1 MAEQDKDV
9 VDGCSIV
16 AQYYAD
22 FGNIDDLEENIDLKI
37 NQEDVDEWIL
47 NQISLKND
55 DERKFHGVTEEVSSG
70 KFSIHN

>member
-9 VDGCSIV
+9 VDGCSIE

-37 NQEDVDEWIL
+37 NQEDVDEWIF
-47 NQISLKND
+47 NKISLKND
-55 DERKFHGVTEEVSSG
+55 DERKFHGVKE
-70 KFSIHN
+70 